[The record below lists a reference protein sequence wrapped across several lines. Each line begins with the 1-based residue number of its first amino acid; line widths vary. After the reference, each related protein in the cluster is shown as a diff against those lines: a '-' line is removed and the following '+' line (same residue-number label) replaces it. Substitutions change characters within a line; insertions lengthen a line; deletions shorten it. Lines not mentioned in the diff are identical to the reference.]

1 MKNIKKT
8 IFRFGFIAI
17 ILSVL
22 IIACKKNNIA
32 PLNNPSGPKNV
43 SLYLTDDPCQY
54 DSVLVDLNYIE
65 LKIDTSTRDR
75 NENQF
80 GDDVDHHENSWN
92 DEDDHDEDH
101 QHFDKNGIWDTLNI
115 KPGLYDIEQLRNGN
129 QVKVATGNLPAG
141 IITQMRLSLGTN
153 NYVVIS
159 GVKHTLNLFHTYD
172 NYNYVNIHGEDQDN
186 RYTPGQTSMWL
197 DLNICKSILE
207 FHNTYYFYPFFRIF
221 AMSTTGSVTGKVLP
235 HSAQPYVTVWNAT
248 DTASALP
255 DINGTFKIRG
265 LSVGTYNVVYNGSF
279 GYNDTTINN
288 IDVTAGTTTQL
299 PTITLHR

>member
-8 IFRFGFIAI
+8 IFRFGFIAVL
-17 ILSVL
+17 LSLL

-32 PLNNPSGPKNV
+32 PLNNPTGPKNV
-43 SLYLTDDPCQY
+43 SIYLTDDPCQY
-54 DSVLVDLNYIE
+54 DSVLVDVKYIE
-65 LKIDTSTRDR
+65 LKIDTSASDR
-75 NENQF
+75 NENQSGHF
-80 GDDVDHHENSWN
+80 NDNSWL
-92 DEDDHDEDH
+92 DAIFHYEDH
-101 QHFDKNGIWDTLNI
+101 IHFDKNEIWDTLNI

-172 NYNYVNIHGEDQDN
+172 NYNYVNIYGEDQDDT
-186 RYTPGQTSMWL
+186 YTPGQTSMWL
-197 DLNICKSILE
+197 DFNICKSILE
-207 FHNTYYFYPFFRIF
+207 FHNTYYLYPFVRIF

-235 HSAQPYVTVWNAT
+235 HSDQPYVTIWNAT

-255 DINGTFKIRG
+255 DINGAFKIRG

-288 IDVTAGTTTQL
+288 VDVTAGTTTQL
-299 PTITLHR
+299 PTINLHK